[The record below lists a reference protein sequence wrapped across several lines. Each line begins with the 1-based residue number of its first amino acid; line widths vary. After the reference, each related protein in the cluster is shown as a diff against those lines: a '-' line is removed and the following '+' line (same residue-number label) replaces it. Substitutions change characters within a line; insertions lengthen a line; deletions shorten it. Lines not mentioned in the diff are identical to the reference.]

1 MLRNWSKLPTRNSC
15 VADTMAQSL
24 KFGLL
29 VPLSVF
35 HIILFVTVIVSDL
48 LYQVIVSW
56 YRTDPL
62 IVALIV

>member
-1 MLRNWSKLPTRNSC
+1 
-15 VADTMAQSL
+15 MAQSL